1 MYIIGLI
8 SGTSADAIDAA
19 ICDIVGK
26 PPQIEARIVH
36 AITYAYPAGFQQ
48 RILDAGLPEKSRV
61 DELCQLNVD
70 LGEQFASAALA
81 VITSAGL
88 TTNDIDL
95 IGSHGQTVWH
105 MVNPSGQATST
116 LQLTEAAII
125 AERTGI
131 TTVSNFRPR
140 DIAAGGQ
147 GAPLTSYADW
157 LLLRHRS
164 HWRAVQNLG
173 GIGNVTFLP
182 PLTDTTSAP
191 LAFDTGPSNALI
203 DTAVHII
210 TGGAQSFDRDGQLA
224 AQGQVDDVWLSQLLT
239 HPYYERQPPKTTGR
253 ELFGA
258 EMGATLV
265 AEGRER
271 GLDDAA
277 IVATLTALTAASIVD
292 AYERFAPVPVAE
304 VILHGGGTRNPG
316 LVQMLRDRL
325 APVPVLTHEDVGL
338 DSDNKEALVFAL
350 LAHETWHARPGIHPA
365 LTGAHHPVVLGQIT
379 PGNNYPD
386 LIRRTW
392 CTPPG
397 AEL

>member
-19 ICDIVGK
+19 LCEITGE
-26 PPQIEARIVH
+26 PPQIAARIVH
-36 AITYAYPAGFQQ
+36 AITYPYPDGFQQ
-48 RILDAGLPEKSRV
+48 RVLDAGLPDESRV
-61 DELCQLNVD
+61 DELCQLNAD
-70 LGEQFASAALA
+70 LGEQFAAAALA
-81 VITSAGL
+81 VLADAG
-88 TTNDIDL
+88 IAAGEVDL

-105 MVNPSGQATST
+105 MVEPSGEATST
-116 LQLTEAAII
+116 LQLAEAAVI

-131 TTVSNFRPR
+131 TTVDNFRPR

-157 LLLRHRS
+157 VLLRHAT

-182 PLTDTTSAP
+182 PKTDTVSAP

-203 DTAVHII
+203 DVVIHNLTN
-210 TGGAQSFDRDGQLA
+210 GAEGFDRNGQLA
-224 AQGQVDDVWLSQLLT
+224 AQGQVNDTWLEQLLT
-239 HPYYERQPPKTTGR
+239 HAYYKRQPPKTTGR

-258 EMGATLV
+258 AMGAALLT
-265 AEGRER
+265 EGRAL
-271 GLDDAA
+271 GLSDAD
-277 IVATLTALTAASIVD
+277 IVATLTALSAASIVD
-292 AYERFAPVPVAE
+292 AYDRFAPALIAE
-304 VILHGGGTRNPG
+304 VILHGGGTRNPV

-325 APVPVLTHEDVGL
+325 APLLVRTHEDIGL

-365 LTGAHHPVVLGQIT
+365 LTGAQHPVVLGQIT
-379 PGNNYPD
+379 PGNNYAA
-386 LIRRTW
+386 LIRQTW
-392 CTPPG
+392 YTG
-397 AEL
+397 H